1 MNYIDLAFIIIT
13 ALMVIIGAQKGL
25 LVSLL
30 SMLRFFIG
38 VPLSFFVSEKYY
50 QQAYDSFLK
59 ETAYNEVFEKVS
71 QSQSVNSIIKA
82 VDEFTGS
89 LPSVFSQG
97 IDTASF
103 KSLSVE
109 EISKAVTDSVVE
121 PIALI
126 IIKIILFIITFVLFY
141 IVAGIIIF
149 LIKRLQKK
157 EHMPLKRTNAF
168 LGGVFGLLKAVILI
182 FTAAAIIGYICD
194 ILPQDNSFIKQTDS
208 SYALE
213 FINSYNPLLK
223 QL

>member
-13 ALMVIIGAQKGL
+13 VLMVIIGARKGF

-38 VPLSFFVSEKYY
+38 VPLSFFVSGRYY
-50 QQAYDSFLK
+50 QQAYDSFIK
-59 ETAYNEVFEKVS
+59 ENAYNEVLEKIS

-82 VDEFTGS
+82 VDEFTDS

-97 IDTASF
+97 IDTDSF
-103 KSLSVE
+103 KNLSVE
-109 EISKAVTDSVVE
+109 EISRTVTDSVVE

-141 IVAGIIIF
+141 IAAGIVIF
-149 LIKRLQKK
+149 LIKSLQKK
-157 EHMPLKRTNAF
+157 EHMPLKHANSF
-168 LGGVFGLLKAVILI
+168 LGGVFGLLKAVVLI
-182 FTAAAIIGYICD
+182 FTVSTIIGYMSD
-194 ILPQDNSFIKQTDS
+194 ILPQDNSFIKQAES

-213 FINSYNPLLK
+213 FINTDNPLLK
-223 QL
+223 PL